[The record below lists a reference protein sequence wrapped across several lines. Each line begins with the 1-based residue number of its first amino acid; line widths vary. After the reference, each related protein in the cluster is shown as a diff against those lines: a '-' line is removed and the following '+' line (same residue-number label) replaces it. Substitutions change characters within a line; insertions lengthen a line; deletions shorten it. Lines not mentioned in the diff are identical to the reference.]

1 MHRNFLLQY
10 GVLKTNKQKNMNK
23 KRVNQIHLLLSSC
36 SVLAIQQMLIEALLA
51 GTVEGAGK
59 TERKD
64 ADPDF
69 TELTVWAGGW
79 AWSVGWVG
87 K

>member
-1 MHRNFLLQY
+1 
-10 GVLKTNKQKNMNK
+10 MNK

-51 GTVEGAGK
+51 GTVEGAGN

-64 ADPDF
+64 ADSDF
-69 TELTVWAGGW
+69 TELTVWAGRW